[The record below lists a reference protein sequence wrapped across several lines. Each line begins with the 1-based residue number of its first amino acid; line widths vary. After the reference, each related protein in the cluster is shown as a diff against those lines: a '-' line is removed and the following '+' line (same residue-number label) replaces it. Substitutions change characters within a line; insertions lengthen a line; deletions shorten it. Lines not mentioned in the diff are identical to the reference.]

1 MPFRIRLFDEGY
13 LPRSVPVLDPLF
25 PLYGFVDVVMDFEV
39 NQVMN
44 LVAFRESFDEATPMF
59 PNSSDEIARNPC
71 VQGTVAPAGQDV
83 NGGLFRHRGAFR
95 GFPLPTPRFRGAWPR
110 GNDVGSHAGK
120 KRVALA

>member
-71 VQGTVAPAGQDV
+71 VQGTVASAGQDV

-95 GFPLPTPRFRGAWPR
+95 GFPLPAF
-110 GNDVGSHAGK
+110 AGTGP
-120 KRVALA
+120 AGMT